1 MRRESERGNEILQN
15 DTSAL
20 LSKLIPR
27 GKRLTEEDNMYNT
40 YLFFCM
46 RELRGWCT
54 PTEC

>member
-15 DTSAL
+15 DTSPL